1 MRQMRLIDTIEDQDT
16 IDLPEE
22 ASYRKRLVAL
32 LSGNLDFHKQ
42 DSSYASH
49 TIHPF
54 PAKFPPQMPRT
65 FINGLTEK
73 GDRVLDP
80 MMGSGTTILETFLT
94 GRQAVGFDIDPLAIL
109 LTNVKTKPLDAGQAI
124 QSGNHVL
131 YEAKQTIA
139 KHGKELQAFLTTRQ
153 DKSTR
158 QFINYWF
165 DLKTQIELL
174 ALIREIRKIP
184 SYNVRSFLQLIF
196 SGIIITKRGGVSL
209 ALDLAH
215 TRPHRAKVVLN
226 QAGEVI
232 LEQDLSSVSPKR
244 AKILTKTLQSPIEE
258 FGKRLLS
265 VSKHLLNV
273 REDTLA
279 PYLSFGDAQ
288 HIALG
293 DSSIDLIVTSPPYA
307 SNAIDYM
314 RAHKFSLV
322 WMGYPIRDL
331 SDKRKEYIGGEAVSQ
346 FNFEDMPSRTAA
358 VVKQITDV
366 DEKKGL
372 VLHRYYSEMTLV
384 LREMFRIL
392 KPGKAA
398 IVVVG
403 SSTMRGLDT
412 KTEKCLAEIGESL
425 GFEVPYIGI
434 RHLDR
439 NRRMM
444 PTGNKV
450 NRESQI
456 QQRMNEEY
464 VIGYYKPE
472 ST

>member
-1 MRQMRLIDTIEDQDT
+1 MRLIDSIEDQN
-16 IDLPEE
+16 ILDLPEE
-22 ASYRKRLVAL
+22 ASYRERLVAL
-32 LSGNLDFHKQ
+32 LSGDLDFHEQ

-65 FINGLTEK
+65 FIDGLTEQ
-73 GDRVLDP
+73 GDLVLDP
-80 MMGSGTTILETFLT
+80 MMGSGTTILEAFLS
-94 GRQAVGFDIDPLAIL
+94 GRQAMGFDIDPLAVL
-109 LTNVKTKPLDAGQAI
+109 VSNVKTQSLDTGKVIQA
-124 QSGNHVL
+124 GNHVL
-131 YEAKQTIA
+131 YQAKQAIA
-139 KHGKELQAFLTTRQ
+139 RHGQGLQKSLETER
-153 DKSTR
+153 DNSTR
-158 QFINYWF
+158 RFLNYWF
-165 DLKTQIELL
+165 DLGTQIELL
-174 ALIREIRKIP
+174 ALIREIKRIP
-184 SYNVRSFLQLIF
+184 NNDVKNFLRLIF

-232 LEQDLSSVSPKR
+232 LEQDLSNISRKR

-265 VSKHLLNV
+265 VSKHLLKGQDN
-273 REDTLA
+273 TLP
-279 PYLSFGDAQ
+279 PYLAFGNAQ
-288 HIALG
+288 HIALEHA
-293 DSSIDLIVTSPPYA
+293 SVDLIVTSPPYA

-331 SDKRKEYIGGEAVSQ
+331 GDKRKEYIGGEAVSQ
-346 FNFEDMPSRTAA
+346 FDFKAMPNKTAS
-358 VVKQITDV
+358 VVKKISDV

-372 VLHRYYSEMTLV
+372 VLHRYYSEMTHV

-392 KPGKAA
+392 KPGRAA

-412 KTEKCLAEIGESL
+412 ETEKCLTEIGESL
-425 GFEVPYIGI
+425 GFEVPHIGI

-472 ST
+472 TA